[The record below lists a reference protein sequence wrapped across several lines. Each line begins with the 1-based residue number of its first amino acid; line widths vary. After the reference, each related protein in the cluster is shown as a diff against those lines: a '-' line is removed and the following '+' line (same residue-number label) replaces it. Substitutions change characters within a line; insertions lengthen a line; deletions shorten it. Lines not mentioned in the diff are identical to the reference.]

1 MNDLTTIYE
10 QVSKLCIAHLDEL
23 QERIERSTGEKPTK
37 ISLKRVLTSLGA
49 GSLSALFNGREA
61 AQQLGRSESWVKKTA
76 RSQGIGR
83 VRRTAGAGQLEFTL
97 DDLDELK
104 KHVKDTRRGR
114 PTINRYR

>member
-1 MNDLTTIYE
+1 MTDLTTMYQ
-10 QVSKLCIAHLDEL
+10 QVSKLCLAHLDEL
-23 QERIERSTGEKPTK
+23 QERVEKATGEKPTK
-37 ISLKRVLTSLGA
+37 VSLRRILISLGA

-76 RSQGIGR
+76 RAQGIGR

-114 PTINRYR
+114 PTINKYR